1 MIGEAVDIEASV
13 STLKKDKQ
21 VRELNPSMGGGC
33 VYEMGSYPLLP
44 IFKLMG
50 TQYDNLNFY
59 SRMEDGI
66 DIYTRGVMHFS
77 NAVCS
82 FKLGM
87 GVKTE
92 GNLVI
97 SGTKGYVYVPSPW
110 WKMDYYELR
119 YDDLYENK
127 KYFYKLDGEW
137 LRYEIHEFFSCIFNK
152 RYSSVRLRK
161 NECVAMAGVMEQF
174 KEKKNFFNI

>member
-1 MIGEAVDIEASV
+1 MKTAYLPAFGHLITLVKSGLIGEVVDIEASV

-97 SGTKGYVYVPSPW
+97 SGTKGYVYVPSP
-110 WKMDYYELR
+110 
-119 YDDLYENK
+119 
-127 KYFYKLDGEW
+127 
-137 LRYEIHEFFSCIFNK
+137 
-152 RYSSVRLRK
+152 
-161 NECVAMAGVMEQF
+161 
-174 KEKKNFFNI
+174 

>member
-1 MIGEAVDIEASV
+1 
-13 STLKKDKQ
+13 
-21 VRELNPSMGGGC
+21 
-33 VYEMGSYPLLP
+33 
-44 IFKLMG
+44 
-50 TQYDNLNFY
+50 
-59 SRMEDGI
+59 MEDGI

-119 YDDLYENK
+119 YEDQMK
-127 KYFYKLDGEW
+127 IK
-137 LRYEIHEFFSCIFNK
+137 IF
-152 RYSSVRLRK
+152 L
-161 NECVAMAGVMEQF
+161 
-174 KEKKNFFNI
+174 